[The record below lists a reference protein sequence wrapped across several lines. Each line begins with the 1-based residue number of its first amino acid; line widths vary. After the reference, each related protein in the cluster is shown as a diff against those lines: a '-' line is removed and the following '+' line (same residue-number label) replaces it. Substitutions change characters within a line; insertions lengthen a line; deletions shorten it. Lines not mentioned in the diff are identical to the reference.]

1 MGILIDVS
9 SNSNPCSIVERRNS
23 KMSTKLFFS
32 LLLLLATNLVLMGQ
46 DKQEQELRIAPEA
59 VPARAI
65 EWLDLVFGDIGRVRW
80 YAEETSGR
88 RSVEAKFKHQR
99 RRYSVE
105 FSPRGELED
114 VESVLKLRQIPDS
127 TRQQLAST
135 FQTLP
140 KFKLR
145 RIQQQWQ
152 GSTEGIKSALQGSFP
167 EEVMVQYEIEFS
179 AKMEGIYGIWEGLF
193 STNGELLT
201 YRQIIL
207 RPTTNLDY

>member
-1 MGILIDVS
+1 MGV
-9 SNSNPCSIVERRNS
+9 
-23 KMSTKLFFS
+23 KFFFS
-32 LLLLLATNLVLMGQ
+32 LLFFLATSAVLTAQ

-59 VPARAI
+59 VPTAAM
-65 EWLDLVFGDIGRVRW
+65 EWLGLVFGDVDRVKW

-88 RSVEAKFKHQR
+88 QSVEAKFKYQGRHF
-99 RRYSVE
+99 SVE

-127 TRQQLAST
+127 TRRQLTST
-135 FQTLP
+135 FLTLP

-179 AKMEGIYGIWEGLF
+179 AKLEGIYGIWEGTF